1 MVVRL
6 LNLSFKLRKF
16 IYRLFFS
23 FFLLPRDD
31 LWLNEAMAQFLQYKS
46 IDAMYPELDVVR
58 RKLLQNL
65 LSLFIETKIILC
77 IFHTNIGRSICE
89 QHTSAS
95 HVRWRLRGESSHIH
109 ARRRSKSNKQL
120 VWLDHLFKGRLR
132 VDHARGHRHGR
143 KLSRWS

>member
-1 MVVRL
+1 MLQVDTNTKLFEFENWSTPIRTKSGVFRYAYTYIL
-6 LNLSFKLRKF
+6 NNLLKFSLSGSEIWSLVNGGKTFLNLSFKLYKF

-65 LSLFIETKIILC
+65 LSLFKKK
-77 IFHTNIGRSICE
+77 N
-89 QHTSAS
+89 
-95 HVRWRLRGESSHIH
+95 
-109 ARRRSKSNKQL
+109 
-120 VWLDHLFKGRLR
+120 
-132 VDHARGHRHGR
+132 
-143 KLSRWS
+143 